1 MIHLLI
7 NSKTN
12 TPIGTDSKLIMSPL
26 KRKIL
31 GKDEASEVKKSR
43 NDTVEDDEQEMLE
56 HNQLIDLVTRTI
68 LSILGEARGP
78 MSRSEI
84 KELVVDKLQ
93 GLRIRDLGHL
103 A

>member
-1 MIHLLI
+1 
-7 NSKTN
+7 
-12 TPIGTDSKLIMSPL
+12 MSPL